1 MPFRVHLVVTLFLG
15 AGIAGSCGSDPALTA
30 DGGDPVLPAADGGG
44 VIPQADG
51 GAPAPDGPVLQR
63 PDPAVLTYHND
74 INRTGTN
81 LAEKILTPEAVQTR
95 GLVVAF
101 TRPVEGAVNAQVLY
115 VPKLDVG
122 GVERDVF
129 YVATM
134 KNYVYAFD
142 ANDAAEPGTLRA
154 GTLWSTILEDP
165 ASSTRTLGRGVFSTP
180 VIDRDAGEMYI
191 VFSTKE
197 PVEEPIGENTVDV
210 AYWLGA
216 LDIRTGELRRSV
228 EIGAQVPRANG
239 ETLSFLARNHRQ
251 RPALLMVNGSI
262 YVAFGTRRKEELI
275 EYHGWMMR
283 YDAKTF
289 ALQGVFNSTP
299 DRDRPGQGG
308 GIWGAAP
315 AADSQGNVY
324 FATGNGRA
332 DHAAGSYGN
341 SIVALSP
348 DNGLSLLGA
357 FTPDDPQR
365 RLEINDVDL
374 GSGGLAFLPG
384 ANQVVGGGKTGI
396 LYLVGVP
403 QVEKVQEFQAF
414 INQYDPE
421 FVVDS
426 YWAGGPHLHGTPVF
440 WQGPDRS
447 FAYLYHW
454 SESDHLKAYRYRW
467 DTQRLEPEDPVVS
480 ILIAAGAPTPDQAIM
495 PGGMLSLSADGD
507 RNGIVWANIPEE
519 DQIDHESGER
529 RGLFYAFDA
538 LTLQELWHTQIPSIP
553 KWMPPT
559 VADGRVIVPTSSET
573 IFVYTLGAAW

>member
-1 MPFRVHLVVTLFLG
+1 MPFRVPVVVTFFLAVG
-15 AGIAGSCGSDPALTA
+15 TTSSCGSDMAAP
-30 DGGDPVLPAADGGG
+30 DGGDPVLPAPDGG
-44 VIPQADG
+44 VTPRPDG
-51 GAPAPDGPVLQR
+51 GSSGPDAPQR
-63 PDPAVLTYHND
+63 ADPAVLTYHND
-74 INRTGTN
+74 IHRTGTN

-95 GLVVAF
+95 GLVEAF
-101 TRPVEGAVNAQVLY
+101 TRPVEGQVHAQVLY
-115 VPKLDVG
+115 VPRLDVD

-142 ANDAAEPGTLRA
+142 ANEAAESGTHRA
-154 GTLWSTILEDP
+154 GVVWQTILEDP
-165 ASSTRTLGRGVFSTP
+165 ASSVRSLGRGVFSTP

-197 PVEEPIGENTVDV
+197 PVEEPIGESTVDV

-228 EIGAQVPRANG
+228 EIAAEVTRANG
-239 ETLSFLARNHRQ
+239 QPLAFLARNHRQ
-251 RPALLMVNGSI
+251 RPALLLVNGSI

-275 EYHGWMMR
+275 EYHGWVMR

-308 GIWGAAP
+308 GVWGAAP
-315 AADSQGNVY
+315 AADSKGNVY
-324 FATGNGRA
+324 FVTGNALA

-348 DNGLSLLGA
+348 ENGLSVLGA
-357 FTPDDPQR
+357 FTPHDPER
-365 RLEINDVDL
+365 RLEHNDVDL
-374 GSGGLAFLPG
+374 GSGGVAVLPG
-384 ANQVVGGGKTGI
+384 ARQVVGGGKTGI

-403 QVEKVQEFQAF
+403 QVEKLQEFQAF
-414 INQYDPE
+414 INQYDPDFE
-421 FVVDS
+421 VDS

-454 SESDHLKAYRYRW
+454 SESDHLKAFRYRW
-467 DTQRLEPEDPVVS
+467 DTERLEPENPVVS
-480 ILIAAGAPTPDQAIM
+480 RIIAAGAPTPDEAIM
-495 PGGMLSLSADGD
+495 PGGQLSLSADGD
-507 RNGIVWANIPEE
+507 QNGIVWANIPEE
-519 DQIDHESGER
+519 DHDHESGQH

-538 LTLQELWHTQIPSIP
+538 VTLQELWHTQIPSIP

-559 VADGRVIVPTSSET
+559 VADGRVIVPTSSELV
-573 IFVYTLGAAW
+573 FVYTLGPAW